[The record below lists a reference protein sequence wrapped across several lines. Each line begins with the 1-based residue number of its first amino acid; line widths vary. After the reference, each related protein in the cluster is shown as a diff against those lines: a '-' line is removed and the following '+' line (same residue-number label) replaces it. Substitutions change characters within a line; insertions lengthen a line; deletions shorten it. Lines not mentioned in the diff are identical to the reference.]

1 MINIAICDDEPKEL
15 EKAKSLLTSYK
26 QEHPQYEISITY
38 FSAPLELFTYV
49 DEQGKFDIFLLDIYL
64 EGVMGTEVA
73 RELRKKDDS
82 GEIIFLTTS
91 RDHAVTAFEVN
102 AAQYL
107 VKPYTEKAFFQAL
120 DKVFS
125 RLNIERRHMLTLK
138 SAEGIVRLFTRDV
151 VFTETG
157 RNNYQVIHTINGNEM
172 EVRMTSTELFELLAP
187 ANFFVRCGAA
197 LNLNL
202 KYIRQIKK
210 DMIIFD
216 SGKHISYPYRTY
228 QKLKEQF
235 LCFQMTGE

>member
-26 QEHPQYEISITY
+26 QEHPQYEISITC
-38 FSAPLELFTYV
+38 FSAPLELLTYV

-157 RNNYQVIHTINGNEM
+157 RNNYQMIHTINGNEM